1 MLDTEQMNNDLY
13 QLSPSAC
20 MYWERKKPNESAYN
34 SAKI

>member
-13 QLSPSAC
+13 QLSPSGHI
-20 MYWERKKPNESAYN
+20 YQDRRKPNELDYN